1 MHASGKLL
9 TNRVL
14 TAVTASLLCYVYRS
28 ISITLRVCYVFKPNC
43 MSSKCQKPKQSRTR
57 RLCDTL
63 GARNRDLLLCVVAC
77 CVCVFVGFYFVRRH
91 RRRRRRHRRHL
102 QFDSSTTT
110 STNERHQERE
120 RQRGR
125 VSLTICVYVCVVT
138 STNSNSRSGETVT
151 TVYQILTSNSC
162 VPGLT

>member
-1 MHASGKLL
+1 MRKLL
-9 TNRVL
+9 TNRGF
-14 TAVTASLLCYVYRS
+14 TSVTASLLCYVYRS
-28 ISITLRVCYVFKPNC
+28 ISIILRLCYVFKPNC

-91 RRRRRRHRRHL
+91 RRRRRRHL

-120 RQRGR
+120 RERQRGR
-125 VSLTICVYVCVVT
+125 VSLSICVYVCVVT